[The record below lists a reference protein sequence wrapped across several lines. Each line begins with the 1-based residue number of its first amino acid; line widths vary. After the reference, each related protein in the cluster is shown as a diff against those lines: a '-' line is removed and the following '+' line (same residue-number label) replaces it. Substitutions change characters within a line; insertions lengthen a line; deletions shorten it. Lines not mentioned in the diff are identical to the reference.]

1 MFLAFRSEHVIFS
14 MQGHIPQMTDIIQ
27 IRNTLSLLSGPS
39 PTGVLRELHQHD
51 QRQWIFVDAARS
63 FFMDTTTG
71 YYR

>member
-1 MFLAFRSEHVIFS
+1 
-14 MQGHIPQMTDIIQ
+14 MTDIIQ